1 MWIPLSR
8 QNYLQAWKQ
17 AGYRIEMGYLRLRS
31 AQLALRRI
39 AARVRQGG
47 HDVPRADVVRSA
59 TTVGEKSVKAKTRT
73 RNEGKPTTELCR
85 RSRACLAPC
94 GEGCSEDCAHV
105 RHAALRVGKRQ
116 GRGEEAVRL
125 KPENVAV
132 RHRRCR
138 SPGASCAACRP
149 PSADRGRHATS
160 PVARRKGI

>member
-17 AGYRIEMGYLRLRS
+17 AGYRIEMVCLRLRS

-47 HDVPRADVVRSA
+47 HD
-59 TTVGEKSVKAKTRT
+59 
-73 RNEGKPTTELCR
+73 EGKPTTELCR
-85 RSRACLAPC
+85 WSRACLAPC

-105 RHAALRVGKRQ
+105 RHAALRVEKRQ
-116 GRGEEAVRL
+116 GRGEEAVRLCHRQPPAMQNAQSATLAYKL